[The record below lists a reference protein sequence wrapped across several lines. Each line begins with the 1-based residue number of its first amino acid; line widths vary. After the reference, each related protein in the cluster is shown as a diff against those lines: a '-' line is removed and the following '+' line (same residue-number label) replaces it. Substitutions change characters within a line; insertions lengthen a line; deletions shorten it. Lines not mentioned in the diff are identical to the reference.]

1 MTLHLAAC
9 DDNPMDLAWL
19 KRLAFQQMRTSITFD
34 TFGEITPALD
44 AIERG
49 GIALLLLDDHLG
61 TGDAITNLQR
71 IFALQTETQ
80 VVVVTGEIP
89 PGRREQILKAG
100 ALECIHKDALDA
112 KMFSDLVAMTL
123 AKSSVLRPSLTER
136 RRLPVEIDLL

>member
-34 TFGEITPALD
+34 TFSEIGPVLD
-44 AIERG
+44 AIGRG

-61 TGDAITNLQR
+61 TGDALTNLKR
-71 IFALQTETQ
+71 IFDLQTETQ
-80 VVVVTGEIP
+80 VVVITGEIP

-100 ALECIHKDALDA
+100 ALECIHKDELDGG
-112 KMFSDLVAMTL
+112 MFGDLIAMTL
-123 AKSSVLRPSLTER
+123 ARSSVLRPTLQER
-136 RRLPVEIDLL
+136 PRLPAEIDLL